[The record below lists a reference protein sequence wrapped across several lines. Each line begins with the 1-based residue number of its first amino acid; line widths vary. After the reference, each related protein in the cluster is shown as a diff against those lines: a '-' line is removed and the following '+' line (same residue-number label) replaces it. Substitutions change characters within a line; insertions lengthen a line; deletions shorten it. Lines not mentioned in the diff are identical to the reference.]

1 MKVGD
6 LIRRARYR
14 SPDGRITARSG
25 KEAGVGLIVNKTKFG
40 YKIKWQDD
48 GEIGVTWVSETAIE
62 VVSEA

>member
-25 KEAGVGLIVNKTKFG
+25 KEAGIGLIISKASFG
-40 YKIKWQDD
+40 YKIKWHDEET
-48 GEIGVTWVSETAIE
+48 EIMWISGDSLE